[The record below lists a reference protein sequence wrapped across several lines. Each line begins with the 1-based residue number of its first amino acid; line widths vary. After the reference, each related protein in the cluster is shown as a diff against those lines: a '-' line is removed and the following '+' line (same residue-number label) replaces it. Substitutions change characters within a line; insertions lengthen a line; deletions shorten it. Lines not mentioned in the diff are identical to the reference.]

1 MIIERCKG
9 LPNDCVYA
17 DQLCWGRSLSRQDP
31 RFGGVSPKGVSTGQG
46 ASERLDVKQFGLTRF
61 LKGVVVSF
69 LAIALIGCRTDPSAS
84 LFDTT
89 PLRASRLKEVP
100 PPALVADLS
109 RSLDQYQPQVKILS
123 PKPDQVIES
132 DRVEVKLQVRDYPL
146 FLNEQWQMGPHL
158 HLILD
163 NEPYQAIYDVSQ
175 PIELTDL
182 QPGTHTLR
190 VFASRPW
197 HESFKNE
204 GAYAQVSFSVF
215 TPTESDRPNL
225 IQPLLTYSRP
235 KGSYGAEPVMLD
247 FYLTNAPLHSLA
259 QADDEIEDWQIR
271 VTVNS
276 ESFRTEDWQ
285 PIYLEGLKPGRNWVK
300 LELLDERGQPRSG
313 PFNTTVRLIDYQPGG
328 QAVLDRLVRGELD
341 RREILGIV
349 DRNYVPPAPEPE
361 PAIAEPEATPVAP
374 ELAPEVPEPSVLS
387 EQASE
392 PSTAVPTESPTV
404 SDAEG
409 ATADSEDAAIA
420 PSATEDDRS
429 TVEAE
434 PIALPEAPVAPAE
447 PSTDREDVE
456 TALQT
461 APSKAEQSAKQPE
474 SNPETFDDL
483 FDFYD

>member
-1 MIIERCKG
+1 M
-9 LPNDCVYA
+9 
-17 DQLCWGRSLSRQDP
+17 
-31 RFGGVSPKGVSTGQG
+31 
-46 ASERLDVKQFGLTRF
+46 
-61 LKGVVVSF
+61 
-69 LAIALIGCRTDPSAS
+69 IGCRADPSAS
-84 LFDTT
+84 LLDAQ

-100 PPALVADLS
+100 PPALIADLS

-225 IQPLLTYSRP
+225 NQPLLTYSRP

-271 VTVNS
+271 ITVNG

-313 PFNTTVRLIDYQPGG
+313 PLNTTVRLIDYQPGG

-349 DRNYVPPAPEPE
+349 DRNYVPPAPEEE
-361 PAIAEPEATPVAP
+361 PAIAEPAAIPAIP
-374 ELAPEVPEPSVLS
+374 DQAPEVAEPSVVPKPKEESSS
-387 EQASE
+387 E
-392 PSTAVPTESPTV
+392 AVTESLTEPV
-404 SDAEG
+404 VEDEAADDAEN
-409 ATADSEDAAIA
+409 AAIA
-420 PSATEDDRS
+420 PPVAEGNSSDTA
-429 TVEAE
+429 EAE
-434 PIALPEAPVAPAE
+434 PIEGPEPATKPVDLSA
-447 PSTDREDVE
+447 DREAVD
-456 TALQT
+456 TALQRSSAT
-461 APSKAEQSAKQPE
+461 PEAIEDSEQPDE
-474 SNPETFDDL
+474 DL

>member
-1 MIIERCKG
+1 M
-9 LPNDCVYA
+9 
-17 DQLCWGRSLSRQDP
+17 
-31 RFGGVSPKGVSTGQG
+31 
-46 ASERLDVKQFGLTRF
+46 
-61 LKGVVVSF
+61 KGVVVSF

-163 NEPYQAIYDVSQ
+163 NEPYQAIYDVGQ

-271 VTVNS
+271 VTVNG

-328 QAVLDRLVRGELD
+328 QAVLDRSVRGNSIAAKFWGLSIATTCRQHPNRNPRSQNRKQHLWHLNWHQRCRNPAFSLS
-341 RREILGIV
+341 RRQSRRLQFPQSPQQSQTLRVPQQIL
-349 DRNYVPPAPEPE
+349 RMPRSRRRQ
-361 PAIAEPEATPVAP
+361 
-374 ELAPEVPEPSVLS
+374 LKM
-387 EQASE
+387 
-392 PSTAVPTESPTV
+392 TA
-404 SDAEG
+404 A
-409 ATADSEDAAIA
+409 
-420 PSATEDDRS
+420 R
-429 TVEAE
+429 
-434 PIALPEAPVAPAE
+434 
-447 PSTDREDVE
+447 
-456 TALQT
+456 
-461 APSKAEQSAKQPE
+461 
-474 SNPETFDDL
+474 
-483 FDFYD
+483 

>member
-1 MIIERCKG
+1 M
-9 LPNDCVYA
+9 
-17 DQLCWGRSLSRQDP
+17 DQ
-31 RFGGVSPKGVSTGQG
+31 QG
-46 ASERLDVKQFGLTRF
+46 IKRLWQGIAVF
-61 LKGVVVSF
+61 L
-69 LAIALIGCRTDPSAS
+69 LAIALIGCRADPSAS
-84 LFDTT
+84 LLDAQ

-100 PPALVADLS
+100 PPALIADLS

-225 IQPLLTYSRP
+225 NQPLLTYSRP

-271 VTVNS
+271 ITVNG

-313 PFNTTVRLIDYQPGG
+313 PLNTTVRLIDYQPDG

-349 DRNYVPPAPEPE
+349 DRNYVPPTPEPE
-361 PAIAEPEATPVAP
+361 PAIAEPEELPAVPDRTPETA
-374 ELAPEVPEPSVLS
+374 EPSIVPN
-387 EQASE
+387 QDSE
-392 PSTAVPTESPTV
+392 PSAEAVTESMTEPV
-404 SDAEG
+404 VEDEAADDAEN
-409 ATADSEDAAIA
+409 AAIA
-420 PSATEDDRS
+420 PPVAEEDSSD
-429 TVEAE
+429 TAEAE
-434 PIALPEAPVAPAE
+434 PIEGPEPATEPVDLSADREAVDTALPRNAATPEAI
-447 PSTDREDVE
+447 ED
-456 TALQT
+456 
-461 APSKAEQSAKQPE
+461 SEQSE
-474 SNPETFDDL
+474 EDL

>member
-1 MIIERCKG
+1 M
-9 LPNDCVYA
+9 
-17 DQLCWGRSLSRQDP
+17 DQ
-31 RFGGVSPKGVSTGQG
+31 QG
-46 ASERLDVKQFGLTRF
+46 IKRLWQGIAVF
-61 LKGVVVSF
+61 L
-69 LAIALIGCRTDPSAS
+69 LAIALIGCRADPSAS
-84 LFDTT
+84 LLDAQ

-100 PPALVADLS
+100 PPALIVDLS

-225 IQPLLTYSRP
+225 NQPLLTYSRP

-271 VTVNS
+271 VTVNG

-300 LELLDERGQPRSG
+300 LELLDERAQPRSG

-349 DRNYVPPAPEPE
+349 DRNYVPPAPEP
-361 PAIAEPEATPVAP
+361 AIAEPEELPAVPDRAP
-374 ELAPEVPEPSVLS
+374 ETAEPSIVPN
-387 EQASE
+387 QDSE
-392 PSTAVPTESPTV
+392 PSAEAVTESTTEPV
-404 SDAEG
+404 VENEA
-409 ATADSEDAAIA
+409 ADDVENAAIA
-420 PSATEDDRS
+420 PPVAEEDSSDAA
-429 TVEAE
+429 EAE
-434 PIALPEAPVAPAE
+434 PIEGPEPATEPVDLSA
-447 PSTDREDVE
+447 DREAID
-456 TALQT
+456 TALQRNAAT
-461 APSKAEQSAKQPE
+461 PEAIEDSDQSDE
-474 SNPETFDDL
+474 DL

>member
-1 MIIERCKG
+1 MM
-9 LPNDCVYA
+9 
-17 DQLCWGRSLSRQDP
+17 
-31 RFGGVSPKGVSTGQG
+31 
-46 ASERLDVKQFGLTRF
+46 RLWRGIAVF
-61 LKGVVVSF
+61 L
-69 LAIALIGCRTDPSAS
+69 LAIALIGCRADPTAAILDSS
-84 LFDTT
+84 
-89 PLRASRLKEVP
+89 PLRASRLREVP
-100 PPALVADLS
+100 PPALIADLS

-123 PKPDQVIES
+123 PKADQVIES

-182 QPGTHTLR
+182 QPGSHTLR

-204 GAYAQVSFSVF
+204 GAYAQISFSVF

-225 IQPLLTYSRP
+225 NQPLLTYSRP

-271 VTVNS
+271 VTVNG

-328 QAVLDRLVRGELD
+328 EAVLDRLVRGELD

-361 PAIAEPEATPVAP
+361 PAIAEPEIPADSDQAP
-374 ELAPEVPEPSVLS
+374 EAAEPSVVPEPKA
-387 EQASE
+387 EAPAE
-392 PSTAVPTESPTV
+392 AVTESLTEPV
-404 SDAEG
+404 VEDEA
-409 ATADSEDAAIA
+409 ADNSENAAIA
-420 PSATEDDRS
+420 PPVVEDSNS
-429 TVEAE
+429 TAAVEAIAVPE
-434 PIALPEAPVAPAE
+434 PPVAPVDL
-447 PSTDREDVE
+447 STDREEVE
-456 TALQT
+456 TALQPAT
-461 APSKAEQSAKQPE
+461 ALPE
-474 SNPETFDDL
+474 PIEAPAPADDDL